1 MGQAEGGHSRR
12 DRFPLVLR
20 KNCKGVNC
28 KGVRRFEFMGVAA
41 DAEVEA
47 TLPELSGVEL
57 EG

>member
-1 MGQAEGGHSRR
+1 M
-12 DRFPLVLR
+12 R
-20 KNCKGVNC
+20 KNSKGVNC

-47 TLPELSGVEL
+47 TLPELSGAEL